1 MPSLAHW
8 GWALVFVFD
17 GGDGFPLAHGRRR
30 PGEQVRARAE
40 VYLAEHYFVVA
51 VESELHHQPPRPDA
65 APFLLRHEREAL
77 PVAQPPAMLQ
87 EHGPRAGLRVPAP
100 FPHRARLA
108 LALAGLGP
116 YGGEEVPRPVAV
128 ARHGGGEPVRELG
141 GVRGVDVGVVDERA
155 RRLGAGDARTEVR
168 LEQLVLGR
176 VGEESRERARRRR
189 LVGEARRRGYHS
201 VSGFRSRETRTSPI
215 CCGVSA
221 ARARVVYTRA
231 RSTPNSRQNNRIR
244 TPIRRSISF
253 SQEKLTFSRSF
264 ETRTGS

>member
-17 GGDGFPLAHGRRR
+17 GGDGFPLEHGRRR
-30 PGEQVRARAE
+30 PGEQVLARAE

-77 PVAQPPAMLQ
+77 PVAQPPVRLH
-87 EHGPRAGLRVPAP
+87 EHGPRASLRVPAP

-116 YGGEEVPRPVAV
+116 YGGEEVPGAVAV

-176 VGEESRERARRRR
+176 VGEESRARARRRR

-201 VSGFRSRETRTSPI
+201 VS
-215 CCGVSA
+215 VSD
-221 ARARVVYTRA
+221 
-231 RSTPNSRQNNRIR
+231 
-244 TPIRRSISF
+244 
-253 SQEKLTFSRSF
+253 QEKLGHRPSVAGCRLRGRGWYIRVPDRRRIAGKNTESGHQSVDRFPFPKRN
-264 ETRTGS
+264 